1 VELTFDEPG
10 ILRIGEVAEVR
21 QMLVG
26 NVGLELA
33 NLAMY
38 DLRQYPF
45 KEGKVYLESIGENSQ
60 LKIHFVRQHNRSTVV
75 IPPRQAILNGEVAR
89 VRSLVV
95 PTIDLTIP
103 IRGATFADI
112 LSLISGVRP
121 LIEINGEQ
129 SGK

>member
-1 VELTFDEPG
+1 
-10 ILRIGEVAEVR
+10 
-21 QMLVG
+21 
-26 NVGLELA
+26 
-33 NLAMY
+33 MY

-45 KEGKVYLESIGENSQ
+45 QEGKVYLESVDENTQ
-60 LKIHFVRQHNRSTVV
+60 LKIHFVRQHSRSTEV
-75 IPPRQAILNGEVAR
+75 IPLPQGILHGEEAR

-103 IRGATFADI
+103 IRGITFADI